1 MPNPKNIGKSMLCM
15 KSLGS
20 CEPTG
25 GVVFMRAGARVAV
38 CCGDRQQLC
47 QSYGEAMAAAYAMA
61 FGD

>member
-1 MPNPKNIGKSMLCM
+1 MLCM
-15 KSLGS
+15 QSLGS

-38 CCGDRQQLC
+38 CCGDRRQLC